1 MILLLYILFAQHDE
15 SGDKGEEHGA
25 EVRIRDK
32 ESCQRFGDFA
42 EVVARED
49 QLHDCEGEDYVGHVV
64 FFLLVVQVVIL

>member
-32 ESCQRFGDFA
+32 ES
-42 EVVARED
+42 
-49 QLHDCEGEDYVGHVV
+49 
-64 FFLLVVQVVIL
+64 